1 MWLAFLEVFNTY
13 LLPFSFGMIPLM
25 IWLIFFLLRDWKNPE
40 PKYVLFHAFLMGI
53 VATIVVL
60 FTQNFVEAFAKI
72 YWPAFYNTIQYHDG
86 FDAFL
91 WVAIV
96 EEVIKFL
103 MIYVTLNQSKH
114 LDEAIDPMIYM
125 IVCAIGFSSVEN
137 YFSIFNQLQTFAIPL
152 QTLTARFLGANLLH
166 IICSGVIG
174 FFWSMQITSKR
185 KYLLWTG
192 LVLAI
197 LFHALFNTLIFTYG
211 IFAVLLMF
219 TCVFVGA
226 SVLLWLFDVVE
237 NLNIKIK
244 HKPPL
249 LKT

>member
-1 MWLAFLEVFNTY
+1 MWLSFLEVIKTY
-13 LLPFSFGMIPLM
+13 FLPFSFGMIPLV
-25 IWLIFFLLRDWKNPE
+25 IWLVFFLLRDWKNPE
-40 PKYVLFHAFLMGI
+40 PKVVLFHAFLMGI

-60 FTQNFVEAFAKI
+60 FLQNFTESFSSV
-72 YWPAFYNTIQYHDG
+72 YWPAFHNFIRFHDN
-86 FDAFL
+86 FNAFL
-91 WVAIV
+91 WVAVV
-96 EEVIKFL
+96 EETIKFL
-103 MIYVTLNQSKH
+103 MIYLTLRRSQH

-137 YFSIFNQLQTFAIPL
+137 YFSIFNQLHTFVIPF

-174 FFWSMQITSKR
+174 FFWSMQITKQR
-185 KYLLWTG
+185 KYLLGMG

-237 NLNIKIK
+237 NLNVKAKYKI
-244 HKPPL
+244 
-249 LKT
+249 

>member
-1 MWLAFLEVFNTY
+1 MWLYFLEVIKTY
-13 LLPFSFGMIPLM
+13 FLPFSFGMIPLI
-25 IWLIFFLLRDWKNPE
+25 IWLIFFLLRDWKHPE
-40 PKYVLFHAFLMGI
+40 PKVVLLHAFLMGI
-53 VATIVVL
+53 ASTLVVL
-60 FTQNFVEAFAKI
+60 FIQNFAESFSNT
-72 YWPAFYNTIQYHDG
+72 YWPIFYNLIHFHDN
-86 FDAFL
+86 FNAFL

-96 EEVIKFL
+96 EEVVKFL
-103 MIYVTLNQSKH
+103 MIYFTLHRSKY

-125 IVCAIGFSSVEN
+125 VVCAIGFSSIEN
-137 YFSIFNQLQTFAIPL
+137 YFSIFDQLHTFVVPF

-174 FFWSMQITSKR
+174 FFWSMQIASKR
-185 KYLLWTG
+185 KYLLGTG

-226 SVLLWLFDVVE
+226 SILLWLFDVVE
-237 NLNIKIK
+237 GLNVKVK
-244 HKPPL
+244 SNTKS
-249 LKT
+249 K

>member
-1 MWLAFLEVFNTY
+1 
-13 LLPFSFGMIPLM
+13 
-25 IWLIFFLLRDWKNPE
+25 
-40 PKYVLFHAFLMGI
+40 
-53 VATIVVL
+53 
-60 FTQNFVEAFAKI
+60 
-72 YWPAFYNTIQYHDG
+72 
-86 FDAFL
+86 
-91 WVAIV
+91 
-96 EEVIKFL
+96 
-103 MIYVTLNQSKH
+103 
-114 LDEAIDPMIYM
+114 
-125 IVCAIGFSSVEN
+125 
-137 YFSIFNQLQTFAIPL
+137 
-152 QTLTARFLGANLLH
+152 
-166 IICSGVIG
+166 VIG